1 MNKGETLD
9 GWVGVGLTYS
19 GLGRVGPV
27 SCQTSRIPGWEHWL
41 NQPQEAALLG
51 SLPSLSSAL
60 EDMTSDIYNFTYR
73 KPVGRVI
80 YTNFFNLAH
89 RTEEPFS
96 LQTRTVWNT

>member
-1 MNKGETLD
+1 MG
-9 GWVGVGLTYS
+9 GWVGGGLTYS

-41 NQPQEAALLG
+41 NQPQEATLLG

-80 YTNFFNLAH
+80 YTKFLNLAH
-89 RTEEPFS
+89 KTEEPIS